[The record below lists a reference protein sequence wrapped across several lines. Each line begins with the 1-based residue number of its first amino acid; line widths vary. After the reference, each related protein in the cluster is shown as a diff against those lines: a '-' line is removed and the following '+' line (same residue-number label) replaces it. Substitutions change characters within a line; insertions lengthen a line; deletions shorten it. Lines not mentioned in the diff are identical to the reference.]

1 MKKQILSGNEA
12 VALGAF
18 QAGVKVA
25 SAYPGTPSTEIL
37 QNFATYDG
45 VYAEWAPNEKVALEV
60 AVGSAMTGVRTL
72 FTTKHVGL
80 NVAAD
85 PLLTLAYTGIPGGLL
100 IVCADDPGMHSSQN
114 EQDNRYYARFAKI
127 PMLEPSDSQES
138 RDMVEAALLLSE
150 TYDTPAMLRMTTR
163 ISHSK
168 GIVFTDPNKKGEVP
182 TPQGFKRDLKK
193 FVMVPAFAKLR
204 HPLVLERERKLK
216 EFAENTDL
224 NRIEWNDTA
233 VGIITSG
240 ISYQYV
246 KEIMPDASVLKLG
259 LTFPLPEKKIRDFAS
274 KVGRLF
280 IVEELEPYIEDE
292 LRIMGLAV
300 EGKKFFPQLDE
311 FTPEIVEQGFYKAGV
326 LNYTPT
332 PPPAKAPGSEMPRP
346 PLLCGGCTHRGLF
359 YALNKLKAI
368 VHSDIG
374 CYTLSVLP
382 PLQSI
387 DTTLCMGASISMAH
401 GTAKAMAQAGIEDKR
416 PVFATIGDSTFFH
429 SGITSLLDVIYNKG
443 NVKVIIMDNRITA
456 MTGGQQNP
464 GTGLTLQKE
473 KTRAVDIVELVK
485 AMGADHV
492 RIIDPFDLEGTTK
505 ALKEEVAYEGPSILI
520 TKRPCIQLF
529 RQDPNE
535 IRTVDH
541 NACIGCALCLRLGCP
556 AISQG
561 DVIPPSKE
569 EKKEK
574 KERRYALINAAAC
587 RGCTLCEQVCKSN
600 AVVKLAK

>member
-25 SAYPGTPSTEIL
+25 SAYPGTPSTEIM
-37 QNFATYDG
+37 QNFATYEG
-45 VYAEWAPNEKVALEV
+45 VYAEWAPNEKVAFEV

-85 PLLTLAYTGIPGGLL
+85 PLMTLAYTGIPGGFLL
-100 IVCADDPGMHSSQN
+100 VCADDPGMHSSQN

-138 RDMVEAALLLSE
+138 KDMVEAALALSE
-150 TYDTPAMLRMTTR
+150 TFDTPAMLRMTTR
-163 ISHSK
+163 VSHSK
-168 GIVFTDPNKKGEVP
+168 GIVSIDPDRKTEVP
-182 TPQGFKRDLKK
+182 VPQGFKRDVKK
-193 FVMVPAFAKLR
+193 FVMIPAFAKLR
-204 HPLVLERERKLK
+204 HPLVLQREEKLK
-216 EFAENTDL
+216 AYAEETPL

-233 VGIITSG
+233 IGVITSG

-246 KEIMPDASVLKLG
+246 KEILPEASVLKLG
-259 LTFPLPEKKIRDFAS
+259 MTFPLPEKKIRDFAG

-280 IVEELEPYIEDE
+280 VVEELEPYIEDE
-292 LRIMGLAV
+292 LRIMGIAV
-300 EGKKFFPQLDE
+300 EGKKFFPRLDE
-311 FTPEIVEQGFYKAGV
+311 LSPDIVEQSFAKAGV
-326 LNYTPT
+326 LKYTPT

-359 YALNKLKAI
+359 YALNKMKAI

-387 DTTLCMGASISMAH
+387 DSTLCMGASISMAH
-401 GTAKAMAQAGIEDKR
+401 GTAKAMAQAKIEDKR

-429 SGITSLLDVIYNKG
+429 SGMTSLLDVLYNKG

-464 GTGLTLQKE
+464 GTGLTLQNE
-473 KTRAVDIVELVK
+473 KTNAVDIVELVK
-485 AMGADHV
+485 ALGADHV
-492 RIIDPFDLEGTTK
+492 RVIDPFDQEGTIK
-505 ALKEEVAYEGPSILI
+505 ALKEEIAFEGPSVLI
-520 TKRPCIQLF
+520 TKRPCIQLL

-535 IRTVDH
+535 IRTVDAD
-541 NACIGCALCLRLGCP
+541 ACIGCGLCLRLGCP
-556 AISQG
+556 AITQG
-561 DVIPPSKE
+561 EIIPPAEGKE
-569 EKKEK
+569 DK
-574 KERRYALINAAAC
+574 KERRAALINATVC
-587 RGCTLCEQVCKSN
+587 RGCTLCEQVCKSG
-600 AVVKLAK
+600 AIVKLAK